1 MSNVDTSKV
10 YLFLS
15 QNKDWQSVAD
25 TTGDGRVIKSEFRQY
40 MLGNFDWN
48 GEDASAKTDLINAF
62 WKEIDTVR
70 GGKITGN
77 GTVLNNKGTLD
88 DSELNN
94 LNEKIEM
101 YDTLNAFIK
110 ENVLAPNV
118 VSDKTGWKQSVS
130 ESLTNLAKQYITANK
145 KATVETL
152 KEYLAEQLKLSEN
165 KTTADY
171 CATQYLSKD
180 MKSVLS
186 GIDYAYGDDNTLK
199 SMINNYISTLSKD
212 AENTPSAE
220 EIQQTVESI
229 IDEYFATAGLTE
241 SDGNVDLSKY
251 GYAISDDKA
260 SQPLN
265 DLQKAIIKSN
275 MQSSLSDITKE
286 SDYNTYKSLYDEAV
300 NSYIEEILSK
310 GNFANFEEIQ
320 GYGIT
325 EFVNESTQY
334 NSVKKAIEVQ
344 SYVESDEF
352 KNALSTQISSSLS
365 DLIFKG
371 MKSERPESYNTL
383 ISEVIEKVKN
393 GDFEDGAGN
402 LDKAEMQKYIISS
415 IKSNLAEYYQNGFS
429 DMSLDELGTL
439 YDRLVEAAKENDS
452 ADDLKSAAISYCNAI
467 SKKSTTLA
475 QAVKDVFGA
484 GYANAINN
492 MKSYEVESKMTELKA
507 KVTEKGDVT
516 TFTLKS
522 LQGGAD
528 SLTVTPGASKSY
540 QMSCSVVNGSTNVD
554 SSRIGYDVSV
564 EGSAGTASI
573 DKITGK
579 LTITGGSNSGY
590 MTVKVYATV
599 DGTKIGEPK
608 VMKVKVSSAQFDWSL
623 MTDSK
628 ITGTITNDGN
638 VGNEAT
644 QTVDLSKLY
653 SSNACIRLASWN
665 GNWGTVQ
672 RNAKATLASLLNTIK
687 SACKNSGT
695 ADTTALDTAY
705 NKTLELYT
713 KLVTGANDKAGHKKD
728 ETRAMAY
735 DGENYTYY
743 SRSWYRERSAHSANG
758 AYEQGG
764 KENATGLQWNYS
776 YAGNDSDEFYLN
788 IRCLMDIFNK
798 FYKQALSA

>member
-15 QNKDWQSVAD
+15 KNKDWQSVAD

-70 GGKITGN
+70 GGKIRGA
-77 GTVLNNKGTLD
+77 GTTLNNKGTLD

-101 YDTLNAFIK
+101 YDTLNTFIK
-110 ENVLAPNV
+110 DNVSAPNV

-212 AENTPSAE
+212 AENAPSAE

-241 SDGNVDLSKY
+241 SDGNVNLSKY

-393 GDFEDGAGN
+393 GDFEDGAGY

-507 KVTEKGDVT
+507 KVEKIGDIT
-516 TFTLKS
+516 QIKTL
-522 LQGGAD
+522 
-528 SLTVTPGASKSY
+528 
-540 QMSCSVVNGSTNVD
+540 
-554 SSRIGYDVSV
+554 
-564 EGSAGTASI
+564 GSAETLWNGINDTYSITTSSTASI
-573 DKITGK
+573 RLNRTFNYNGK
-579 LTITGGSNSGY
+579 TITS
-590 MTVKVYATV
+590 
-599 DGTKIGEPK
+599 DRIR
-608 VMKVKVSSAQFDWSL
+608 
-623 MTDSK
+623 
-628 ITGTITNDGN
+628 
-638 VGNEAT
+638 
-644 QTVDLSKLY
+644 Y
-653 SSNACIRLASWN
+653 SSNNSCVSIDESTGVATVKSGVAGTYQAKIVAMVDSEEVTSKIITIKVQDSNENIVAKVTDTRLALNSRVDNWN
-665 GNWGTVQ
+665 DEESFKDLYNNDKNVILYGRMDKKNKDWKHMKYDIKNNLTNLGQDVVS
-672 RNAKATLASLLNTIK
+672 TL
-687 SACKNSGT
+687 
-695 ADTTALDTAY
+695 TTAGLDKSKLTTAMSTVVNRYFQAGAIRYKNNDGDTKGALKNHCNEYMANNRTGTQSRIVWTVDEDGRDSNVYMIHFKDFVDDIINEY
-705 NKTLELYT
+705 NKL
-713 KLVTGANDKAGHKKD
+713 AA
-728 ETRAMAY
+728 
-735 DGENYTYY
+735 
-743 SRSWYRERSAHSANG
+743 
-758 AYEQGG
+758 
-764 KENATGLQWNYS
+764 
-776 YAGNDSDEFYLN
+776 
-788 IRCLMDIFNK
+788 
-798 FYKQALSA
+798 

>member
-70 GGKITGN
+70 GGKITGA
-77 GTVLNNKGTLD
+77 GTTLNNKGTLD

-101 YDTLNAFIK
+101 YDTLNTFIK
-110 ENVLAPNV
+110 DNVSAPNV

-334 NSVKKAIEVQ
+334 KSVKKAIEVQ

-393 GDFEDGAGN
+393 GDFEDGAGY

-507 KVTEKGDVT
+507 KVEEIGDFSSCKLVGWNTSIGDSINLVPNTTNTYSISANITNNKG
-516 TFTLKS
+516 
-522 LQGGAD
+522 
-528 SLTVTPGASKSY
+528 
-540 QMSCSVVNGSTNVD
+540 SVSP
-554 SSRIGYDVSV
+554 
-564 EGSAGTASI
+564 
-573 DKITGK
+573 DKISYATNNSNAKVKDGV
-579 LTITGGSNSGY
+579 LTITAPSGSSEY
-590 MTVKVYATV
+590 TIEVYAM
-599 DGTKIGEPK
+599 IGEERIGEAK
-608 VMKVKVSSAQFDWSL
+608 KIKVSCQQKDAKNISSERNVLVNGEYLEDLIAKHKTTLKISDFQRVSGS
-623 MTDSK
+623 DSDRLNASK
-628 ITGTITNDGN
+628 AAAKESIKN
-638 VGNEAT
+638 V
-644 QTVDLSKLY
+644 
-653 SSNACIRLASWN
+653 I
-665 GNWGTVQ
+665 
-672 RNAKATLASLLNTIK
+672 
-687 SACKNSGT
+687 
-695 ADTTALDTAY
+695 
-705 NKTLELYT
+705 T
-713 KLVTGANDKAGHKKD
+713 KLVSDLTAAGYNTAKLQLAATTTINYYNAAIDAITDQKYGDNDKGSLNMNFSYVDGSGQSHA
-728 ETRAMAY
+728 ETSS
-735 DGENYTYY
+735 YY
-743 SRSWYRERSAHSANG
+743 QHTRKHE
-758 AYEQGG
+758 
-764 KENATGLQWNYS
+764 KNADWDIPCKS
-776 YAGNDSDEFYLN
+776 MGNDSTGIQMNESYNNSNTYNFYINTGVLLN
-788 IRCLMDIFNK
+788 RFMNFMNI
-798 FYKQALSA
+798 